1 MTSHLSDCIEKGS
14 FVGYGGLMTW
24 IFKKF
29 GVPLDGL
36 QFPMGP
42 NMKIGAKCLHNLHL
56 KLNDEGILVHAM
68 EEVVDVDSE
77 EEQVEEVWEKLVK
90 EEKVQE
96 PVPTATTET
105 AETWE
110 QGEATSKGESEE
122 KEEALE
128 DEDHH
133 ILGSDSNDEE
143 IVIAMRKKADLI
155 QRKSRRLASKRKA
168 VMVDDI
174 TSHAIPK
181 PSTNAPLSP
190 KPATSPSHQ
199 IPSPPPSPI
208 QFTPPPFPTHTSPG
222 IGCANFDYVPEA
234 SLDSMLSTLQDLQY
248 HFLAFQDETRVS
260 LASMT
265 DQLI

>member
-1 MTSHLSDCIEKGS
+1 MISHLSDCIEKGS
-14 FVGYGGLMTW
+14 FVGYGGLMRR

-29 GVPLDGL
+29 DVPVDGL
-36 QFPMGP
+36 QFPMGR
-42 NMKIGAKCLHNLHL
+42 NTKIGAKCLHNLYL
-56 KLNDEGILVHAM
+56 KLNDEGILVHEM
-68 EEVVDVDSE
+68 EEVVDIDLE
-77 EEQVEEVWEKLVK
+77 EEKDEELKEKLVK
-90 EEKVQE
+90 EEKEQQS
-96 PVPTATTET
+96 VPTATTKT
-105 AETWE
+105 AETRE
-110 QGEATSKGESEE
+110 QGEVASKGESEE

-208 QFTPPPFPTHTSPG
+208 QFTPPPFQSQNSPG
-222 IGCANFDYVPEA
+222 TGCANFGSVPAA
-234 SLDSMLSTLQDLQY
+234 SLDSILSKL
-248 HFLAFQDETRVS
+248 
-260 LASMT
+260 
-265 DQLI
+265 